1 MREMSEDLFRA
12 VCQHVKEECE
22 RRGIDG
28 VFAMGQITSP
38 MTRAFYEFIRRDTPL
53 DHATNG
59 RFYNLAAIALSKMSV
74 VIAWGHPSGGESKY
88 EGETSYRGGIPSED
102 GRFAYAFSGATEDED
117 VQVAQSA
124 YEFHK
129 SLQ

>member
-1 MREMSEDLFRA
+1 MKDMSDDLFRA
-12 VCQHVKEECE
+12 VCQHVKEECA

-28 VFAMGQITSP
+28 VFAMGEVKSP
-38 MTRAFYEFIRRDTPL
+38 MTKAYYEFIRRDTPL
-53 DHATNG
+53 DHSSDG

-74 VIAWGHPSGGESKY
+74 VVAWGRPSGGESNY

-102 GRFAYAFSGATEDED
+102 GKFAYAFSGASEDED

-129 SLQ
+129 SLR